1 MVIILLTTII
11 YMYLLSFYLI
21 VVQKPG
27 FFSGLC
33 VGFISFAI
41 SAYLIINE
49 YVPKHFSD
57 V

>member
-1 MVIILLTTII
+1 
-11 YMYLLSFYLI
+11 MYLLSFYLI